1 MMKRK
6 VSVIWVVV
14 LALIAIAACA
24 FAAVTYYRC
33 GKQPEPQFRQNELL
47 RILDAGSDAEGV
59 GFEVMRI
66 GGGSVNLRLDL
77 RWKNDSGK
85 TIAYGQAFELY
96 QMKDGVW
103 QKVTPARQ
111 VDYPDIGYSIPS
123 GMDNELSYDLTAPYH
138 LIAGERYR
146 LQTEFRYEEG
156 TEYSKP
162 MANWVEFEVKMH
174 LPYKE
179 TQPSD
184 QITVPELLVNAMSG
198 SMGET
203 DEITASPCAFYWQS
217 PEPNEDG
224 TMSSIIG
231 CGPEIGEESSL
242 PEITAVRA
250 GLVSHRKSNEV
261 WLYFEVQPDT
271 VRIQCVPQNGGE
283 VETITGILPYDG
295 GYAFDLKSGSF
306 VYRVIA
312 EWDDGNR
319 VEYGFI
325 GKWLRFRGNQNKGL
339 TMIKILLVE
348 DDKIIVASL
357 SEYLNSEGYLVRS
370 VSGQAAA
377 MKLLA
382 EEKAD
387 LVLLDVSLAEGNGF
401 AACRAIKAEFDVPV
415 IFLTASGDEFSTV
428 TGFDLGADDYIPKPF
443 RPREL
448 ISRIRNVL
456 RLTGSMGKTVKLGD
470 VVVDT
475 EKGTAVKNNRDLFLS
490 ALEYRLLLFFINN
503 RGIVL
508 TRERLLDAIWDVA
521 GEYVNDN
528 TLTVYIKRLREKIED
543 DPADPKIILTVRGT
557 GYKVDA

>member
-1 MMKRK
+1 
-6 VSVIWVVV
+6 
-14 LALIAIAACA
+14 
-24 FAAVTYYRC
+24 
-33 GKQPEPQFRQNELL
+33 
-47 RILDAGSDAEGV
+47 
-59 GFEVMRI
+59 
-66 GGGSVNLRLDL
+66 
-77 RWKNDSGK
+77 
-85 TIAYGQAFELY
+85 
-96 QMKDGVW
+96 
-103 QKVTPARQ
+103 
-111 VDYPDIGYSIPS
+111 
-123 GMDNELSYDLTAPYH
+123 
-138 LIAGERYR
+138 
-146 LQTEFRYEEG
+146 
-156 TEYSKP
+156 
-162 MANWVEFEVKMH
+162 
-174 LPYKE
+174 
-179 TQPSD
+179 
-184 QITVPELLVNAMSG
+184 
-198 SMGET
+198 
-203 DEITASPCAFYWQS
+203 
-217 PEPNEDG
+217 
-224 TMSSIIG
+224 
-231 CGPEIGEESSL
+231 
-242 PEITAVRA
+242 
-250 GLVSHRKSNEV
+250 
-261 WLYFEVQPDT
+261 
-271 VRIQCVPQNGGE
+271 
-283 VETITGILPYDG
+283 
-295 GYAFDLKSGSF
+295 
-306 VYRVIA
+306 
-312 EWDDGNR
+312 
-319 VEYGFI
+319 
-325 GKWLRFRGNQNKGL
+325 
-339 TMIKILLVE
+339 MIKILLVE

-370 VSGQAAA
+370 VSGQTAA

-543 DPADPKIILTVRGT
+543 DPTDPKIILRFAGQDIRWTHDQAAEKQRGT
-557 GYKVDA
+557 KGTAVAAAALRSRLRRLLFLRHSRRADSRRAFSAPYAGLLHQHLQEVSEDFFPCG